1 MVFKGDK
8 MVNAV
13 VAMDLKDEPLAKIEN
28 FQKWLKERD
37 VTLTD
42 EHITHEGYSIEYI
55 YYQQV
60 NIYLF
65 KFNNDNDFF
74 PPILIDY
81 INHLSNLDGTQI
93 SVAEEGEFEEYHTLV
108 DMTLN
113 DFRKYVLIESDDE
126 SE

>member
-1 MVFKGDK
+1 

-108 DMTLN
+108 DMTLS